1 MVAACAANVTGGR
14 KRVHDRR
21 RSGPRLR
28 RVEGL
33 DTSIVDLP
41 ALRVERLERLQAAM
55 RAEGADVALFFM
67 PGNIRYATGTAIM
80 TVYSMSASVRCAL
93 VPAEGSPVVFEHA
106 ESAHVSARI
115 APDVRPFVPWE
126 YFDDAAAR
134 AGMWA
139 DEIVAALTELGTSGS
154 TLYVDKLATPAFLAL
169 AERGVR
175 FADAGPFTID
185 AREVK
190 TPQELRA
197 FAVNAQLGMRLM
209 RSVEDA
215 VRPGAREI
223 DILASMTDT
232 LLRNGGEYLIT
243 RAVVS
248 GPNTNPWNLEATER
262 EIGPGELVFVDT
274 DAFGWEG
281 YFVDLS
287 RTFLCGDAEPTPTQ
301 RGTYRAAH
309 DWLAAARDALRP
321 GITFRDF
328 AAAVPELPERY
339 RARRYEAL
347 SHAAG
352 LDDEGPSAAF
362 ADDPHPPNPDREIKP
377 GMVLCLEA
385 YFGAEDEPE
394 GVKLEDQV
402 EVTADG
408 CRVQI
413 PYPFSDVL
421 LG

>member
-1 MVAACAANVTGGR
+1 VISPA
-14 KRVHDRR
+14 
-21 RSGPRLR
+21 
-28 RVEGL
+28 L
-33 DTSIVDLP
+33 DTSLVDLP
-41 ALRVERLERLQAAM
+41 TLRAERLARLQASM
-55 RAEGADVALFFM
+55 RAHDADVALFFS

-80 TVYSMSASVRCAL
+80 TVYSLGASVRCAL
-93 VPAEGSPVVFEHA
+93 VPAEGTPVLFEHA

-115 APDVRPFVPWE
+115 APDVRPFPPWE
-126 YFDDAAAR
+126 YFDDAGAK
-134 AGMWA
+134 AGRWA
-139 DEIVAALTELGTSGS
+139 DGIVAATRELGVRDA
-154 TLYVDKLATPAFLAL
+154 TLFVDKLAAPAFLAL
-169 AERGVR
+169 QARGVR
-175 FADAGPFTID
+175 LADAGPLSMD

-190 TPQELRA
+190 TPEELKV
-197 FAVNAQLGMRLM
+197 FAVNAELGMRLM
-209 RSVEDA
+209 GAVEAA
-215 VRPGAREI
+215 VQPGVREV
-223 DILASMTDT
+223 DILATMTDT

-248 GPNTNPWNLEATER
+248 GPNTNPWNLEATDRAVGE
-262 EIGPGELVFVDT
+262 GELVFVDT

-287 RTFLCGDAEPTPTQ
+287 RTFLCGDVEPTPAQ

-309 DWLAAARDALRP
+309 DWLAAARAALRP
-321 GITFRDF
+321 GITFAEYGRL
-328 AAAVPELPERY
+328 APALPERY

-362 ADDPHPPNPDREIKP
+362 ADDPNPPNPDREIRP

-402 EVTADG
+402 EVTSEG
-408 CRVQI
+408 CQVQI
-413 PYPFSDVL
+413 PYPFSQRL

>member
-1 MVAACAANVTGGR
+1 VSAE
-14 KRVHDRR
+14 
-21 RSGPRLR
+21 P
-28 RVEGL
+28 L
-33 DTSIVDLP
+33 DTSAVDLP
-41 ALRVERLERLQAAM
+41 ALRAERLERLQAAM
-55 RAEGADVALFFM
+55 RSAGADVALFFL

-80 TVYSMSASVRCAL
+80 TVYSMGASVRCAL
-93 VPAEGSPVVFEHA
+93 VPADGSPVLFEHA
-106 ESAHVSARI
+106 ESAHVSARV
-115 APDVRPFVPWE
+115 APDVRPFLPWE
-126 YFDDAAAR
+126 YFDDVEIR
-134 AGMWA
+134 AGRWA
-139 DEIVAALTELGTSGS
+139 DEIVEAIGDLGADRSV
-154 TLYVDKLATPAFLAL
+154 LFVDRLATPAILAL
-169 AERGVR
+169 HARGVAL
-175 FADAGPFTID
+175 ADVSAVSMD
-185 AREVK
+185 ARAVK
-190 TPQELRA
+190 TPQELRV
-197 FAVNAQLGMRLM
+197 FAVNAELGMRLM
-209 RSVEDA
+209 GAAETS
-215 VRPGAREI
+215 VRPGIREI
-223 DILASMTDT
+223 DILAEMTDT

-248 GPNTNPWNLEATER
+248 GPNTNPWNLEATDR
-262 EIGPGELVFVDT
+262 AVRAGELVFVDT

-287 RTFLCGDAEPTPTQ
+287 RTFLCGEVEPTPVQ

-321 GITFRDF
+321 GITFREY
-328 AAAVPELPERY
+328 AALVPDLPERY

-362 ADDPHPPNPDREIKP
+362 ADDPHPPNPDREIRP

-413 PYPFSDVL
+413 PYPFSESL

>member
-1 MVAACAANVTGGR
+1 VTR
-14 KRVHDRR
+14 
-21 RSGPRLR
+21 PP
-28 RVEGL
+28 L

-41 ALRVERLERLQAAM
+41 TLRAERLARLQAAM
-55 RAEGADVALFFM
+55 RDRGADAALFFS

-80 TVYSMSASVRCAL
+80 TVYSLGASVRCAL
-93 VPAEGSPVVFEHA
+93 VPAEGAPIVFEHA

-115 APDVRPFVPWE
+115 APDVRPFLPWE
-126 YFDDAAAR
+126 YFDDVEDR
-134 AGMWA
+134 AGAWA
-139 DEIVAALTELGTSGS
+139 DEIVQAMGELG
-154 TLYVDKLATPAFLAL
+154 VDSSVLFVDRLATPAFLAL
-169 AERGVR
+169 HARGISI
-175 FADAGPFTID
+175 ADAGPLSMD

-190 TPQELRA
+190 TPQELKV
-197 FAVNAQLGMRLM
+197 FEVNAELGMRLM
-209 RSVEDA
+209 GAVEAA
-215 VRPGAREI
+215 VRPGVREI
-223 DILASMTDT
+223 DILAEMTDV
-232 LLRNGGEYLIT
+232 LLRDGGEYLIT

-262 EIGPGELVFVDT
+262 AVREGELVFVDT

-281 YFVDLS
+281 YYVDLS
-287 RTFLCGDAEPTPTQ
+287 RTFLCGDVEPTPAQ
-301 RGTYRAAH
+301 LGTYRAAH

-321 GITFRDF
+321 GITFREY
-328 AAAVPELPERY
+328 AERVPDLPERY

-347 SHAAG
+347 SHSAG

-362 ADDPHPPNPDREIKP
+362 ADDPHPPNPDRVIKP

-402 EVTADG
+402 EVTETG

>member
-1 MVAACAANVTGGR
+1 M
-14 KRVHDRR
+14 
-21 RSGPRLR
+21 GPPM
-28 RVEGL
+28 

-41 ALRVERLERLQAAM
+41 TLRAERLDRLQAAM
-55 RAEGADVALFFM
+55 RAHGADVALFFM

-80 TVYSMSASVRCAL
+80 TVYSLGASVRCAL
-93 VPAEGSPVVFEHA
+93 VPAEGTPILFEHA

-115 APDVRPFVPWE
+115 APDVRPFLPWE
-126 YFDDAAAR
+126 YFDDAGTR
-134 AGMWA
+134 AGRWA
-139 DEIVAALTELGTSGS
+139 DAIVSAMAELGAGGS
-154 TLYVDKLATPAFLAL
+154 TLFVDKLAAPAFLAFGG
-169 AERGVR
+169 RGVR
-175 FADAGPFTID
+175 LADAGALSME

-190 TPQELRA
+190 TPQELKV
-197 FAVNAQLGMRLM
+197 FEVNAALG
-209 RSVEDA
+209 VEMMSDLEAA
-215 VRPGAREI
+215 VAPGVREI
-223 DILASMTDT
+223 DLLAVLTDT
-232 LLRNGGEYLIT
+232 LLRNGGEHLIT

-248 GPNTNPWNLEATER
+248 GPNTNPWNVEATDR
-262 EIGPGELVFVDT
+262 ALRSGELVFADT

-287 RTFLCGDAEPTPTQ
+287 RTFLCGDVAPTRAQ
-301 RGTYRAAH
+301 RDTYRAAQE
-309 DWLAAARDALRP
+309 WLAAARDALRP
-321 GITFRDF
+321 GITFREY
-328 AAAVPELPERY
+328 AASVPDLPQRY

-362 ADDPHPPNPDREIKP
+362 ADDPDPPNPDREIKS

-402 EVTADG
+402 EVTAEG

-421 LG
+421 LGSAVRATG

>member
-1 MVAACAANVTGGR
+1 MVAAQ
-14 KRVHDRR
+14 H
-21 RSGPRLR
+21 RSALVFGPM
-28 RVEGL
+28 GPPPL
-33 DTSIVDLP
+33 DTSIVELSS
-41 ALRVERLERLQAAM
+41 LRAERLARLQATM
-55 RAEGADVALFFM
+55 RAHGADVALFFS

-80 TVYSMSASVRCAL
+80 TVYSLGASVRCAL
-93 VPAEGSPVVFEHA
+93 VPAEGTPVLFEHA

-115 APDVRPFVPWE
+115 APDVRPFLPWE
-126 YFDDAAAR
+126 YFDDVVAR
-134 AGMWA
+134 AGRWA
-139 DEIVAALTELGTSGS
+139 DEIVSGMAELGVGGS
-154 TLYVDKLATPAFLAL
+154 TLFIDKLAAPAFLAL
-169 AERGVR
+169 GGRGVR
-175 FADAGPFTID
+175 LADAGAVSME

-190 TPQELRA
+190 TPQELKV
-197 FAVNAQLGMRLM
+197 FEVNAALGMRMMGDL
-209 RSVEDA
+209 EAA
-215 VRPGAREI
+215 VAPGVREV
-223 DILASMTDT
+223 DLLAVMTDT

-262 EIGPGELVFVDT
+262 PVRSGELVFADT

-281 YFVDLS
+281 YFIDLS
-287 RTFLCGDAEPTPTQ
+287 RTFLCGDEGPTAAQ
-301 RGTYRAAH
+301 RDTYRAAH
-309 DWLAAARDALRP
+309 EWLAAARDALRP
-321 GITFRDF
+321 GITFREY
-328 AAAVPELPERY
+328 AGGVPDLPQRY

-362 ADDPHPPNPDREIKP
+362 ADDPNPPNPDREIKP

-413 PYPFSDVL
+413 PYPFSDAL
-421 LG
+421 LGSRVRGSG

>member
-1 MVAACAANVTGGR
+1 
-14 KRVHDRR
+14 
-21 RSGPRLR
+21 
-28 RVEGL
+28 
-33 DTSIVDLP
+33 
-41 ALRVERLERLQAAM
+41 
-55 RAEGADVALFFM
+55 
-67 PGNIRYATGTAIM
+67 
-80 TVYSMSASVRCAL
+80 
-93 VPAEGSPVVFEHA
+93 
-106 ESAHVSARI
+106 VSARI
-115 APDVRPFVPWE
+115 APDVRPFRPWE
-126 YFDDAAAR
+126 YFDDVEIR
-134 AGMWA
+134 AGRWA
-139 DEIVAALTELGTSGS
+139 DEVVAAMGELGADPSV
-154 TLYVDKLATPAFLAL
+154 LFVDRLATPAVLAL
-169 AERGVR
+169 HARGVAL
-175 FADAGPFTID
+175 ADVTSLSMD

-209 RSVEDA
+209 SSVEAA
-215 VRPGAREI
+215 VRPGVREI
-223 DILASMTDT
+223 DILAEMTGT
-232 LLRNGGEYLIT
+232 LLRNGGEHLIT

-248 GPNTNPWNLEATER
+248 GPNTNPWNLEATDR
-262 EIGPGELVFVDT
+262 VVRSGELVFVDT

-287 RTFLCGDAEPTPTQ
+287 RTFLCGDVEPTPVQ

-309 DWLAAARDALRP
+309 DWLAEARDALRP
-321 GITFRDF
+321 GITFGDY
-328 AAAVPELPERY
+328 AALVPDLPERY

-362 ADDPHPPNPDREIKP
+362 SDDPHPPNPDREIRP

-413 PYPFSDVL
+413 PYPFSEVL

>member
-1 MVAACAANVTGGR
+1 MTDA
-14 KRVHDRR
+14 
-21 RSGPRLR
+21 P
-28 RVEGL
+28 L

-41 ALRVERLERLQAAM
+41 TLRAERLASLQAAM
-55 RAEGADVALFFM
+55 RSAGADVALFFM

-93 VPAEGSPVVFEHA
+93 VPAEGTPIVFEHA

-115 APDVRPFVPWE
+115 APDVRPFAPWE
-126 YFDDAAAR
+126 YFDDLEAR
-134 AGMWA
+134 AGRWA
-139 DEIVAALTELGTSGS
+139 DEIVAAIAEVGAAGS
-154 TLYVDKLATPAFLAL
+154 TLFVDKLATPALLAL
-169 AERGVR
+169 IERGVR
-175 FADAGPFTID
+175 FVDVGTVSMD

-190 TPQELRA
+190 TPQELKA
-197 FAVNAQLGMRLM
+197 FQVNAELGMRLM
-209 RSVEDA
+209 GAVEAA
-215 VRPGAREI
+215 VQPGVREI
-223 DILASMTDT
+223 DILAEMTEV

-262 EIGPGELVFVDT
+262 AVREGELVFVDT

-287 RTFLCGDAEPTPTQ
+287 RSFLCGDAEPTSAQ

-321 GITFRDF
+321 GITFHEF
-328 AAAVPELPERY
+328 AERVPDLPERY

-347 SHAAG
+347 SHSAG

-362 ADDPHPPNPDREIKP
+362 ADDPHPPNPDRLIKP
-377 GMVLCLEA
+377 GMVMCLEA

-402 EVTADG
+402 EVTETG

-413 PYPFSDVL
+413 PYPFSHVL

>member
-1 MVAACAANVTGGR
+1 M
-14 KRVHDRR
+14 
-21 RSGPRLR
+21 RS
-28 RVEGL
+28 
-33 DTSIVDLP
+33 
-41 ALRVERLERLQAAM
+41 A
-55 RAEGADVALFFM
+55 GADVALFFL

-93 VPAEGSPVVFEHA
+93 VPAEGTPILFEHA
-106 ESAHVSARI
+106 ESAHVSARV
-115 APDVRPFVPWE
+115 APDVRPFLPWE
-126 YFDDAAAR
+126 YFDDVEIR
-134 AGMWA
+134 AGRWA
-139 DEIVAALTELGTSGS
+139 DEIVEAIGDLGADRSV
-154 TLYVDKLATPAFLAL
+154 LFVDRLATPAILAL
-169 AERGVR
+169 HARGVAL
-175 FADAGPFTID
+175 ADVSAVSMD
-185 AREVK
+185 ARAVK
-190 TPQELRA
+190 TPQELRV
-197 FAVNAQLGMRLM
+197 FAVNAELGMRLM
-209 RSVEDA
+209 GAAETS
-215 VRPGAREI
+215 VRPGIREI
-223 DILASMTDT
+223 DILAEMTDT

-248 GPNTNPWNLEATER
+248 GPNTNPWNLEATDR
-262 EIGPGELVFVDT
+262 AVRAGELVFVDT

-287 RTFLCGDAEPTPTQ
+287 RTFLCGEVEPTPVQ

-321 GITFRDF
+321 VITFREY
-328 AAAVPELPERY
+328 AALVPDLPERY

-362 ADDPHPPNPDREIKP
+362 ADDPHPPNPDREIKA

-385 YFGAEDEPE
+385 YFGAPDEPE

-402 EVTADG
+402 EVTGDG

-413 PYPFSDVL
+413 PYPFSHVL

>member
-1 MVAACAANVTGGR
+1 M
-14 KRVHDRR
+14 
-21 RSGPRLR
+21 
-28 RVEGL
+28 
-33 DTSIVDLP
+33 DLP
-41 ALRVERLERLQAAM
+41 TLRGERLARMQAAM
-55 RAEGADVALFFM
+55 RDHGADAALFFA

-80 TVYSMSASVRCAL
+80 TVYSMGASVRCAL
-93 VPAEGSPVVFEHA
+93 VPAEGTPIVFEHA
-106 ESAHVSARI
+106 ESAHVSSRI

-126 YFDDAAAR
+126 YFDDAGTH
-134 AGMWA
+134 AGRWA
-139 DEIVAALTELGTSGS
+139 DGIVEAMRESGVDSNVLFADRLS
-154 TLYVDKLATPAFLAL
+154 TTAFLAL
-169 AERGVR
+169 HDRGVAI
-175 FADAGPFTID
+175 ADANPLSMD

-190 TPQELRA
+190 TPQELKV
-197 FAVNAQLGMRLM
+197 FAVNAELGMRLM
-209 RSVEDA
+209 RAVESA
-215 VRPGAREI
+215 VTPGVREI
-223 DILASMTDT
+223 DILAEMTHT

-248 GPNTNPWNLEATER
+248 GPNTNPWNLEATDR
-262 EIGPGELVFVDT
+262 AVRPGELVFVDT

-287 RTFLCGDAEPTPTQ
+287 RTFLCGDVPPTPAQ

-309 DWLAAARDALRP
+309 DWLAAAREALRP
-321 GITFRDF
+321 GITFREY
-328 AAAVPELPERY
+328 AERVPDLPERY

-362 ADDPHPPNPDREIKP
+362 ADDPHPPNPDREILP

-413 PYPFSDVL
+413 PYPFSPVL

>member
-1 MVAACAANVTGGR
+1 MTDA
-14 KRVHDRR
+14 
-21 RSGPRLR
+21 P
-28 RVEGL
+28 L

-41 ALRVERLERLQAAM
+41 TLRAERLARLQAAM
-55 RAEGADVALFFM
+55 RAHGADVALFFS

-80 TVYSMSASVRCAL
+80 TVYSLGASVRCAL
-93 VPAEGSPVVFEHA
+93 VPAEGTPILFEHA

-115 APDVRPFVPWE
+115 APDVRPFLPWE
-126 YFDDAAAR
+126 YFDDAGTR
-134 AGMWA
+134 AGRWA
-139 DEIVAALTELGTSGS
+139 DEIVSTMGERGVGGS
-154 TLYVDKLATPAFLAL
+154 TLFVDKLAAPAFLAL
-169 AERGVR
+169 GERGVR
-175 FADAGPFTID
+175 LADAGALSMD

-190 TPQELRA
+190 TPQELKV
-197 FAVNAQLGMRLM
+197 FQVNAVLGMRLM
-209 RSVEDA
+209 GALEAA
-215 VRPGAREI
+215 VAPGIREI
-223 DILASMTDT
+223 DLLAIMTDT

-248 GPNTNPWNLEATER
+248 GPNTNPWNLEATDR
-262 EIGPGELVFVDT
+262 TVGSGELVFADT

-287 RTFLCGDAEPTPTQ
+287 RTFLCGDVAPTPAQ
-301 RGTYRAAH
+301 RDTYRAAH
-309 DWLAAARDALRP
+309 EWLAAARDTLRP
-321 GITFRDF
+321 GISFREY
-328 AAAVPELPERY
+328 AAAVPDLPLRY

-362 ADDPHPPNPDREIKP
+362 ADDPDPPNPDREIKP
-377 GMVLCLEA
+377 GMVLCLET
-385 YFGAEDEPE
+385 YFGAEDEPD

-402 EVTADG
+402 EVTAEG

-421 LG
+421 LGSRVRGRG

>member
-1 MVAACAANVTGGR
+1 MERHSLPPVT
-14 KRVHDRR
+14 
-21 RSGPRLR
+21 PPI
-28 RVEGL
+28 

-41 ALRVERLERLQAAM
+41 TLRAERLARLQAAM
-55 RAEGADVALFFM
+55 RAAGADVALYFS

-80 TVYSMSASVRCAL
+80 TVYSLGASVRCAL
-93 VPAEGSPVVFEHA
+93 VPAEGAPILFEHA

-115 APDVRPFVPWE
+115 APDVRPFQPWE
-126 YFDDAAAR
+126 YFDEVEAR
-134 AGMWA
+134 AGRWA
-139 DEIVAALTELGTSGS
+139 DELVSAMGEIGVGGS
-154 TLYVDKLATPAFLAL
+154 TLFVDKLAAPAFLAL
-169 AERGVR
+169 GDRGVG
-175 FADAGPFTID
+175 FADVGPLSMD

-190 TPQELRA
+190 TPEELKA
-197 FAVNAQLGMRLM
+197 FQVNAELGMRLM
-209 RSVEDA
+209 GAVEAA
-215 VRPGAREI
+215 VRPGVREV
-223 DILASMTDT
+223 DVLAEMTDV

-248 GPNTNPWNLEATER
+248 GPNTNPWNLEATDRTVR
-262 EIGPGELVFVDT
+262 EGELVFVDT

-287 RTFLCGDAEPTPTQ
+287 RTFLCGDVAPTRAQ
-301 RGTYRAAH
+301 RDTYRAAH
-309 DWLAAARDALRP
+309 EWLAAARDALRP
-321 GITFRDF
+321 GITFHEY
-328 AAAVPELPERY
+328 AAGVPDLPRRY

-352 LDDEGPSAAF
+352 LDDEGPSTAF
-362 ADDPHPPNPDREIKP
+362 ADDPHPPNPEREIKP

-413 PYPFSDVL
+413 PYPFSDAL
-421 LG
+421 LGSRVRGSG

>member
-1 MVAACAANVTGGR
+1 MTQ
-14 KRVHDRR
+14 
-21 RSGPRLR
+21 PP
-28 RVEGL
+28 L
-33 DTSIVDLP
+33 DTSIVDL
-41 ALRVERLERLQAAM
+41 AILRTERLERLQAAM
-55 RAEGADVALFFM
+55 RDGGADVALFFS

-80 TVYSMSASVRCAL
+80 TVYSMGASVRCAV
-93 VPAEGSPVVFEHA
+93 VPVEGIPVLFEHA
-106 ESAHVSARI
+106 ESAHVSGRI
-115 APDVRPFVPWE
+115 APDVRPFLPWE
-126 YFDDAAAR
+126 YFDDADVR
-134 AGMWA
+134 AGRWA
-139 DEIVAALTELGTSGS
+139 DEIVEAMREFGVQGS
-154 TLYVDKLATPAFLAL
+154 VLFADRLATTAFLAL
-169 AERGVR
+169 HDRGV
-175 FADAGPFTID
+175 AIGDAAPITME

-190 TPQELRA
+190 TAQELRV
-197 FAVNAQLGMRLM
+197 FEVNAELGMRLM
-209 RSVEDA
+209 GAVDA
-215 VRPGAREI
+215 GVRPGVREI
-223 DILASMTDT
+223 DVLAEMTDT

-248 GPNTNPWNLEATER
+248 GPNTNPWNLEATDR
-262 EIGPGELVFVDT
+262 EIRSGELVFVDT

-287 RTFLCGDAEPTPTQ
+287 RTFLCGDEEPTPAQ

-309 DWLAAARDALRP
+309 DWLAAAREALRP
-321 GITFRDF
+321 GITFREF
-328 AAAVPELPERY
+328 AARVPDLPERY

-362 ADDPHPPNPDREIKP
+362 ADDPHPPNPDRVIEQ

-413 PYPFSDVL
+413 PYPFSEVL

>member
-1 MVAACAANVTGGR
+1 MTDA
-14 KRVHDRR
+14 
-21 RSGPRLR
+21 P
-28 RVEGL
+28 L

-41 ALRVERLERLQAAM
+41 TLRAERLARLQTAM
-55 RAEGADVALFFM
+55 RAHGADVALFFM

-80 TVYSMSASVRCAL
+80 TVYGLGASVRCAL
-93 VPAEGSPVVFEHA
+93 VPAEGTPIVFEHA

-115 APDVRPFVPWE
+115 APDVRPFLPWE
-126 YFDDAAAR
+126 YFDDAGTR
-134 AGMWA
+134 AGRWA
-139 DEIVAALTELGTSGS
+139 DEIVSTMGERSVGGS
-154 TLYVDKLATPAFLAL
+154 TLFVDKLAAPAFLAL
-169 AERGVR
+169 GERGVR
-175 FADAGPFTID
+175 LADAGALSMD

-190 TPQELRA
+190 TPQELKV
-197 FAVNAQLGMRLM
+197 FQVNAVLGMRLM
-209 RSVEDA
+209 GAVEDA
-215 VRPGAREI
+215 TRPGVREI
-223 DILASMTDT
+223 DILAEMTDV

-248 GPNTNPWNLEATER
+248 GPNTNPWNLEATDR
-262 EIGPGELVFVDT
+262 TVRSGELVFADT

-287 RTFLCGDAEPTPTQ
+287 RTFLCGDVAPTPAQ
-301 RGTYRAAH
+301 RDTYRAAH
-309 DWLAAARDALRP
+309 EWLAAARDTLRP
-321 GITFRDF
+321 GISFREY
-328 AAAVPELPERY
+328 AAAVPDLPLRY

-385 YFGAEDEPE
+385 YFGAEDEPD

-402 EVTADG
+402 EVTAEG

-421 LG
+421 LGSRVRGRG

>member
-1 MVAACAANVTGGR
+1 MA
-14 KRVHDRR
+14 
-21 RSGPRLR
+21 P
-28 RVEGL
+28 L

-41 ALRVERLERLQAAM
+41 TLRAERLERLQAAM
-55 RAEGADVALFFM
+55 RAHGADVALFFA

-80 TVYSMSASVRCAL
+80 TVYSLGASVRCAL
-93 VPAEGSPVVFEHA
+93 VPAEGLPIVFEHA

-115 APDVRPFVPWE
+115 APDVRPFLPWE
-126 YFDDAAAR
+126 YFDDAGTR
-134 AGMWA
+134 AGRWA
-139 DEIVAALTELGTSGS
+139 DEIVSAMVELGAGGS
-154 TLYVDKLATPAFLAL
+154 TLFVDKLAAPAFLAL
-169 AERGVR
+169 GGRDVR
-175 FADAGPFTID
+175 LADAGALSME

-190 TPQELRA
+190 TPQELKV
-197 FAVNAQLGMRLM
+197 FEVNAALGMRMMGDL
-209 RSVEDA
+209 EAA
-215 VRPGAREI
+215 VAPGVREI
-223 DILASMTDT
+223 DLLAVLTDT

-248 GPNTNPWNLEATER
+248 GPNTNPWNLEATHR
-262 EIGPGELVFVDT
+262 SLRSGELVFADT

-287 RTFLCGDAEPTPTQ
+287 RTFLCGDVAPTRAQ
-301 RGTYRAAH
+301 RDTYRAAH
-309 DWLAAARDALRP
+309 EWLAEARDALRP
-321 GITFRDF
+321 GITFREY
-328 AAAVPELPERY
+328 AASVPELPERY

-362 ADDPHPPNPDREIKP
+362 ADDPGPPNPDREIKP

-385 YFGAEDEPE
+385 YFGAGDEPE

-402 EVTADG
+402 EVTAEG
-408 CRVQI
+408 SRVQI

-421 LG
+421 LGSAVRATG

>member
-1 MVAACAANVTGGR
+1 VT
-14 KRVHDRR
+14 D
-21 RSGPRLR
+21 
-28 RVEGL
+28 L
-33 DTSIVDLP
+33 DTSGVDLP
-41 ALRVERLERLQAAM
+41 TLRAERLARLQAAM
-55 RAEGADVALFFM
+55 RDRGADAALFFA

-80 TVYSMSASVRCAL
+80 TVYSLGASVRCAL
-93 VPAEGSPVVFEHA
+93 VPAEGTPVLFEHA

-115 APDVRPFVPWE
+115 APDVRPFLPWE
-126 YFDDAAAR
+126 YFDDVEAR
-134 AGMWA
+134 AGAWA
-139 DEIVAALTELGTSGS
+139 DEIVHAIGDIGVDSSVLF
-154 TLYVDKLATPAFLAL
+154 VDKLATPAYLAL
-169 AERGVR
+169 HARGISI
-175 FADAGPFTID
+175 ADAGTFTMD

-190 TPQELRA
+190 TPQELKV
-197 FAVNAQLGMRLM
+197 FEVNAELGMRLM
-209 RSVEDA
+209 GAVEAA
-215 VRPGAREI
+215 VTPGVREI
-223 DILASMTDT
+223 DILAEMTDT

-248 GPNTNPWNLEATER
+248 GPNTNPWNLEATDR
-262 EIGPGELVFVDT
+262 AIQAGELVFVDT

-287 RTFLCGDAEPTPTQ
+287 RTFLCGDVQPTPAQ

-309 DWLAAARDALRP
+309 DWLAAARDALEP
-321 GITFRDF
+321 GITFREY
-328 AAAVPELPERY
+328 AERVPDLPERY

-352 LDDEGPSAAF
+352 LEVEGPSAAF
-362 ADDPHPPNPDREIKP
+362 AYDPLPDPPDRLIRP

-402 EVTADG
+402 EVTGTG

>member
-1 MVAACAANVTGGR
+1 VSSPA
-14 KRVHDRR
+14 
-21 RSGPRLR
+21 
-28 RVEGL
+28 L
-33 DTSIVDLP
+33 DTSLVDLP
-41 ALRVERLERLQAAM
+41 TLRAERLARLQASM
-55 RAEGADVALFFM
+55 RARGADVALFFS

-80 TVYSMSASVRCAL
+80 TVYSLGASVRCAL
-93 VPAEGSPVVFEHA
+93 VPAEGTPIVFEHA

-115 APDVRPFVPWE
+115 APDVRPFLPWE
-126 YFDDAAAR
+126 YFDDANAR
-134 AGMWA
+134 AGRWA
-139 DEIVAALTELGTSGS
+139 DEIVAAASELGVGDATMF
-154 TLYVDKLATPAFLAL
+154 VDKLATPALLAL
-169 AERGVR
+169 QERGVGLS
-175 FADAGPFTID
+175 DAGPLSMD

-190 TPQELRA
+190 TPEELKV
-197 FAVNAQLGMRLM
+197 FEVNAELGMRLM
-209 RSVEDA
+209 GAVEAA
-215 VRPGAREI
+215 VEPGVREV
-223 DILASMTDT
+223 DILATMTDT
-232 LLRNGGEYLIT
+232 LLRSGGEYLIT

-248 GPNTNPWNLEATER
+248 GPNTNPWNLEATDR
-262 EIGPGELVFVDT
+262 AVRDGELVFVDT

-287 RTFLCGDAEPTPTQ
+287 RTFLCGDAEPTPAQ
-301 RGTYRAAH
+301 RDTYRAAH

-321 GITFRDF
+321 GITFAEYGRL
-328 AAAVPELPERY
+328 APALPRRY
-339 RARRYEAL
+339 RAHRYEAL

-362 ADDPHPPNPDREIKP
+362 PDDPNPPNPQREIRP

-402 EVTADG
+402 EVTAEG

-413 PYPFSDVL
+413 PYPFSDRL

>member
-1 MVAACAANVTGGR
+1 MTDA
-14 KRVHDRR
+14 
-21 RSGPRLR
+21 P
-28 RVEGL
+28 L

-41 ALRVERLERLQAAM
+41 ALRAERLARLQTAM
-55 RAEGADVALFFM
+55 RAHGADVALFFM

-80 TVYSMSASVRCAL
+80 TVYGLGASVRCAL
-93 VPAEGSPVVFEHA
+93 VPAEGTPIVFEHA

-115 APDVRPFVPWE
+115 APDVRPFLPWE
-126 YFDDAAAR
+126 YFDDAGTR
-134 AGMWA
+134 AGRWA
-139 DEIVAALTELGTSGS
+139 DEIVSTMGERSVGGS
-154 TLYVDKLATPAFLAL
+154 TLFVDKLAAPAFLAL
-169 AERGVR
+169 GERGVR
-175 FADAGPFTID
+175 LADAGALSMD

-190 TPQELRA
+190 TPQELKV
-197 FAVNAQLGMRLM
+197 FQVNAVLGMRLM
-209 RSVEDA
+209 GAVEDA
-215 VRPGAREI
+215 TRPGVREI
-223 DILASMTDT
+223 DILAEMTDV

-248 GPNTNPWNLEATER
+248 GPNTNPWNLEATDR
-262 EIGPGELVFVDT
+262 TVRSGELVFADT

-287 RTFLCGDAEPTPTQ
+287 RTFLCGDVAPTPAQ
-301 RGTYRAAH
+301 RDTYRAAH
-309 DWLAAARDALRP
+309 EWLAAARDTLRP
-321 GITFRDF
+321 GISFREY
-328 AAAVPELPERY
+328 AAAVPDLPLRY

-402 EVTADG
+402 EVTAEG

-413 PYPFSDVL
+413 PYPFSDAL
-421 LG
+421 LGSRVRGRG

>member
-1 MVAACAANVTGGR
+1 M
-14 KRVHDRR
+14 
-21 RSGPRLR
+21 
-28 RVEGL
+28 
-33 DTSIVDLP
+33 DLP
-41 ALRVERLERLQAAM
+41 TLRGERLARMQAAM
-55 RAEGADVALFFM
+55 RDHGADAALFFA

-80 TVYSMSASVRCAL
+80 TVYSMGASVRCAL
-93 VPAEGSPVVFEHA
+93 VPAEGTPIVFEHA
-106 ESAHVSARI
+106 ESAHVSSRI

-126 YFDDAAAR
+126 YFDDAGTR
-134 AGMWA
+134 AGRWA
-139 DEIVAALTELGTSGS
+139 DGIVEAMRESGVDSNVLFADRLS
-154 TLYVDKLATPAFLAL
+154 TTAFLAL
-169 AERGVR
+169 HDRGVAI
-175 FADAGPFTID
+175 ADANPLSMD

-190 TPQELRA
+190 TPQELKV
-197 FAVNAQLGMRLM
+197 FAVNAELGMRLM
-209 RSVEDA
+209 RAVESA
-215 VRPGAREI
+215 VTPGVREI
-223 DILASMTDT
+223 DILAEMTHT

-248 GPNTNPWNLEATER
+248 GPNTNPWNLEATDR
-262 EIGPGELVFVDT
+262 AVRPGELVFVDT

-287 RTFLCGDAEPTPTQ
+287 RTFLCGDVPPTPAQ

-309 DWLAAARDALRP
+309 DWLAAAREALRP
-321 GITFRDF
+321 GITFREY
-328 AAAVPELPERY
+328 AERVPDLPERY

-362 ADDPHPPNPDREIKP
+362 ADDPSPPNPDREILP

-413 PYPFSDVL
+413 PYPFSPVL

>member
-1 MVAACAANVTGGR
+1 MDA
-14 KRVHDRR
+14 H
-21 RSGPRLR
+21 P
-28 RVEGL
+28 L

-41 ALRVERLERLQAAM
+41 TLRAERLARLQASM
-55 RAEGADVALFFM
+55 RDAHADAALLFM

-80 TVYSMSASVRCAL
+80 TVYSMTASVRCAL
-93 VPAEGSPVVFEHA
+93 VPAEGTPVVFEHA

-115 APDVRPFVPWE
+115 APDVRPFLPWE
-126 YFDDAAAR
+126 YFDDVAAH
-134 AGMWA
+134 AGLWA
-139 DEIVAALTELGTSGS
+139 DEVVSAMGELGVDASV
-154 TLYVDKLATPAFLAL
+154 LFVDKLATPALLAL
-169 AERGVR
+169 HDRGIAI
-175 FADAGPFTID
+175 ADAGPLSMD

-190 TPQELRA
+190 TPQELKV
-197 FAVNAQLGMRLM
+197 FEVNSELGMRLM
-209 RSVEDA
+209 GAVEAA
-215 VRPGAREI
+215 VQPGVREI
-223 DILASMTDT
+223 DVLAAMTDT

-248 GPNTNPWNLEATER
+248 GPNTNPWNLEATDR
-262 EIGPGELVFVDT
+262 AVQPGELVFVDT

-287 RTFLCGDAEPTPTQ
+287 RTFLCGDVEPTPAQ
-301 RGTYRAAH
+301 RGTYRAAY

-321 GITFRDF
+321 GITFREY
-328 AAAVPELPERY
+328 AERVPDLPERY
-339 RARRYEAL
+339 RARRYETL

-362 ADDPHPPNPDREIKP
+362 ADDPHPPNPDREIRP

-402 EVTADG
+402 EVTETG

-413 PYPFSDVL
+413 PYPFSPVL
-421 LG
+421 LD

>member
-1 MVAACAANVTGGR
+1 M
-14 KRVHDRR
+14 
-21 RSGPRLR
+21 
-28 RVEGL
+28 
-33 DTSIVDLP
+33 
-41 ALRVERLERLQAAM
+41 
-55 RAEGADVALFFM
+55 
-67 PGNIRYATGTAIM
+67 
-80 TVYSMSASVRCAL
+80 
-93 VPAEGSPVVFEHA
+93 
-106 ESAHVSARI
+106 
-115 APDVRPFVPWE
+115 
-126 YFDDAAAR
+126 
-134 AGMWA
+134 
-139 DEIVAALTELGTSGS
+139 
-154 TLYVDKLATPAFLAL
+154 
-169 AERGVR
+169 
-175 FADAGPFTID
+175 D

-190 TPQELRA
+190 TPQELKA
-197 FAVNAQLGMRLM
+197 FQVNAELGMRLM
-209 RSVEDA
+209 GAVEAA
-215 VRPGAREI
+215 VQPGVREI
-223 DILASMTDT
+223 DILAEMTDV

-262 EIGPGELVFVDT
+262 AVLEGELVFVDT

-287 RTFLCGDAEPTPTQ
+287 RTFLCGDSEPTPAQ

-309 DWLAAARDALRP
+309 DWLAAARDAVRP
-321 GITFRDF
+321 GITFREF
-328 AAAVPELPERY
+328 AERVPDLPERY

-347 SHAAG
+347 SHSAG

-377 GMVLCLEA
+377 GMVMCLEA

-402 EVTADG
+402 EVTETG

-413 PYPFSDVL
+413 PYRFSDVL

>member
-1 MVAACAANVTGGR
+1 MTDA
-14 KRVHDRR
+14 
-21 RSGPRLR
+21 P
-28 RVEGL
+28 L

-41 ALRVERLERLQAAM
+41 TLRAERLARLQTAM
-55 RAEGADVALFFM
+55 RAHDADVALFFM

-80 TVYSMSASVRCAL
+80 TVYSLGASVRCAL
-93 VPAEGSPVVFEHA
+93 VPAEGTPIVFEHA

-115 APDVRPFVPWE
+115 APDVRPFLPWE
-126 YFDDAAAR
+126 YFDDAGTR
-134 AGMWA
+134 AGRWA
-139 DEIVAALTELGTSGS
+139 DEIVSTMGERSVGGS
-154 TLYVDKLATPAFLAL
+154 TLFVDKLAAPAFLAL
-169 AERGVR
+169 GERGVR
-175 FADAGPFTID
+175 LADAGALSMD

-190 TPQELRA
+190 TPQELKV
-197 FAVNAQLGMRLM
+197 FQVNAVLGMRLM
-209 RSVEDA
+209 GAVEDA
-215 VRPGAREI
+215 TRPGVREI
-223 DILASMTDT
+223 DILAEMTDV

-248 GPNTNPWNLEATER
+248 GPNTNPWNLEATDR
-262 EIGPGELVFVDT
+262 TVRSGELVFADT

-287 RTFLCGDAEPTPTQ
+287 RTFLCGDVAPTPAQ
-301 RGTYRAAH
+301 RDTYRAAH
-309 DWLAAARDALRP
+309 EWLAAARDTLRP
-321 GITFRDF
+321 GISFREY
-328 AAAVPELPERY
+328 AAAVPDLPLRY

-385 YFGAEDEPE
+385 YFGAEDEPD

-402 EVTADG
+402 EVTAEG

-421 LG
+421 LGSRVRGRG

>member
-1 MVAACAANVTGGR
+1 MTDA
-14 KRVHDRR
+14 
-21 RSGPRLR
+21 P
-28 RVEGL
+28 L

-41 ALRVERLERLQAAM
+41 ALRAERLARLQTAM
-55 RAEGADVALFFM
+55 RAHGADVALFFM

-80 TVYSMSASVRCAL
+80 TVYGLGASVRCAL
-93 VPAEGSPVVFEHA
+93 VPAEGTPIVFEHA

-115 APDVRPFVPWE
+115 APDVRPFLPWE
-126 YFDDAAAR
+126 YFDDAGTR
-134 AGMWA
+134 AGRWA
-139 DEIVAALTELGTSGS
+139 DEIVSTMGERSVGGS
-154 TLYVDKLATPAFLAL
+154 TLFVDKLAAPAFLAL
-169 AERGVR
+169 GERGVR
-175 FADAGPFTID
+175 LADAGALSMD

-190 TPQELRA
+190 TPQELKV
-197 FAVNAQLGMRLM
+197 FQVNAVLGMRLM
-209 RSVEDA
+209 GAVEDA
-215 VRPGAREI
+215 TRPGVREI
-223 DILASMTDT
+223 DILAEMTDV

-248 GPNTNPWNLEATER
+248 GPNTNPWNLEATDR
-262 EIGPGELVFVDT
+262 TVRSGELVFADT

-287 RTFLCGDAEPTPTQ
+287 RTFLCGDVAPTPAQ
-301 RGTYRAAH
+301 RDTYRAAH
-309 DWLAAARDALRP
+309 EWLAAARDTLRP
-321 GITFRDF
+321 GISFREY
-328 AAAVPELPERY
+328 AAAVPDLPLRY

-385 YFGAEDEPE
+385 YFGAEDEPD

-402 EVTADG
+402 EVTAEG

-421 LG
+421 LGSRVRGRG

>member
-1 MVAACAANVTGGR
+1 VTT
-14 KRVHDRR
+14 H
-21 RSGPRLR
+21 P
-28 RVEGL
+28 L

-41 ALRVERLERLQAAM
+41 ALRAERLARLQAAM
-55 RAEGADVALFFM
+55 RAAGADVALFFS

-80 TVYSMSASVRCAL
+80 TVYSLGASVRCAM
-93 VPAEGSPVVFEHA
+93 VPAEGTPVLFEHA

-115 APDVRPFVPWE
+115 APDVRPFLPWE
-126 YFDDAAAR
+126 YFDDAGTR
-134 AGMWA
+134 AGRWA
-139 DEIVAALTELGTSGS
+139 EEIVSAMAELGVGGS
-154 TLYVDKLATPAFLAL
+154 TLFVDKLAAPALLAL
-169 AERGVR
+169 GGLGVR
-175 FADAGPFTID
+175 LADAGALSME

-190 TPQELRA
+190 TPQELKV
-197 FAVNAQLGMRLM
+197 FHVNAELGMRLM
-209 RSVEDA
+209 GAVEAA
-215 VRPGAREI
+215 VRPGVREI
-223 DILASMTDT
+223 NILAEMTDV

-248 GPNTNPWNLEATER
+248 GPNTNPWNLEATDR
-262 EIGPGELVFVDT
+262 AVRSGELLFADT

-287 RTFLCGDAEPTPTQ
+287 RTFLCGDEAPTPAQ
-301 RGTYRAAH
+301 RDTYRAAH
-309 DWLAAARDALRP
+309 QWLAAARDALRP
-321 GITFRDF
+321 GITFREY
-328 AAAVPELPERY
+328 AAAVPDLPERY

-394 GVKLEDQV
+394 GVKLEDLV
-402 EVTADG
+402 EVTAEG

-413 PYPFSDVL
+413 PYPFSDAL
-421 LG
+421 LGSRVRGRG

>member
-1 MVAACAANVTGGR
+1 MVVP
-14 KRVHDRR
+14 
-21 RSGPRLR
+21 PRAR
-28 RVEGL
+28 PAYAPAMATPL
-33 DTSIVDLP
+33 DTSSVDLA
-41 ALRVERLERLQAAM
+41 ALRAERLARLQASM
-55 RAEGADVALFFM
+55 RSAGADVALLFQ

-80 TVYSMSASVRCAL
+80 TVYSMGASVRCAL
-93 VPAEGSPVVFEHA
+93 VPVEGTPIVFEHA

-115 APDVRPFVPWE
+115 APDVRPFLPWE
-126 YFDDAAAR
+126 FFDDANVR
-134 AGMWA
+134 AERWA
-139 DEIVAALTELGTSGS
+139 DEIVAAMGEMGVDTS
-154 TLYVDKLATPAFLAL
+154 VVFADRLAAPAFLAL
-169 AERGVR
+169 HARGIAI
-175 FADAGPFTID
+175 ADAGPLSMD
-185 AREVK
+185 ARAVK
-190 TPQELRA
+190 TPQELLA
-197 FAVNAQLGMRLM
+197 FGVNAELGMRLM

-215 VRPGAREI
+215 VRPGAREV
-223 DILASMTDT
+223 DVLASMTDT

-262 EIGPGELVFVDT
+262 EIRQGELVFADT

-287 RTFLCGDAEPTPTQ
+287 RTFLCGDAEPTPAQ

-309 DWLAAARDALRP
+309 DWLAAARDALLP
-321 GITFRDF
+321 GSTVREY
-328 AAAVPELPERY
+328 AERVPDLPERY

-347 SHAAG
+347 SHSAG

-362 ADDPHPPNPDREIKP
+362 ADDPHPPNPDRVIEP

-413 PYPFSDVL
+413 PYPFSTAL
-421 LG
+421 LA

>member
-1 MVAACAANVTGGR
+1 MTE
-14 KRVHDRR
+14 D
-21 RSGPRLR
+21 P
-28 RVEGL
+28 L
-33 DTSIVDLP
+33 DTSAVDLP
-41 ALRVERLERLQAAM
+41 TLRAERLERLQAAM
-55 RAEGADVALFFM
+55 RAARADVALFFL

-80 TVYSMSASVRCAL
+80 TVYSMGASVRCAL
-93 VPAEGSPVVFEHA
+93 VPAEGTPVLFEHA

-115 APDVRPFVPWE
+115 APDVRPFLPWE
-126 YFDDAAAR
+126 YFDDVEVR
-134 AGMWA
+134 AGRWA
-139 DEIVAALTELGTSGS
+139 DEIVAAMGELGADPSV
-154 TLYVDKLATPAFLAL
+154 LFVDRLATPAVLAL
-169 AERGVR
+169 HARGVAL
-175 FADAGPFTID
+175 ADVSSLSMD

-197 FAVNAQLGMRLM
+197 FAVNAELGMRLM
-209 RSVEDA
+209 GSVEA
-215 VRPGAREI
+215 SVRPGVREI
-223 DILASMTDT
+223 DILAEMTDT
-232 LLRNGGEYLIT
+232 LLRNGGEHLIT

-248 GPNTNPWNLEATER
+248 GPNTNPWNLEATDR
-262 EIGPGELVFVDT
+262 VVRSGELVFVDT

-287 RTFLCGDAEPTPTQ
+287 RTFLCGDVEPTRVQ

-309 DWLAAARDALRP
+309 DWLAQARDALRP
-321 GITFRDF
+321 GITFGDYG
-328 AAAVPELPERY
+328 ALVPDLPERY

-362 ADDPHPPNPDREIKP
+362 SDDPHPPNPDREIRP

-413 PYPFSDVL
+413 PYPFSESL

>member
-1 MVAACAANVTGGR
+1 VSAE
-14 KRVHDRR
+14 
-21 RSGPRLR
+21 P
-28 RVEGL
+28 L
-33 DTSIVDLP
+33 DTSAVDLP
-41 ALRVERLERLQAAM
+41 ALRAERLERLQAAM
-55 RAEGADVALFFM
+55 RSAGADVALFFL

-80 TVYSMSASVRCAL
+80 TVYSMGASVRCAL
-93 VPAEGSPVVFEHA
+93 VPAEGSPVLFEHA
-106 ESAHVSARI
+106 ESAHVSARV
-115 APDVRPFVPWE
+115 APDVRPFLPWE
-126 YFDDAAAR
+126 YFDDVEIR
-134 AGMWA
+134 AGRWA
-139 DEIVAALTELGTSGS
+139 DEIVEAIGDLGADRSV
-154 TLYVDKLATPAFLAL
+154 LFVDRLATPAILAL
-169 AERGVR
+169 HARGVAL
-175 FADAGPFTID
+175 ADVSAVSMD
-185 AREVK
+185 ARAVK
-190 TPQELRA
+190 TPQELRV
-197 FAVNAQLGMRLM
+197 FAVNAELGMRLM
-209 RSVEDA
+209 GAAETS
-215 VRPGAREI
+215 VRPGIREI
-223 DILASMTDT
+223 DILAEMTDT

-248 GPNTNPWNLEATER
+248 GPNTNPWNLEATDR
-262 EIGPGELVFVDT
+262 AVRAGELVFVDT

-287 RTFLCGDAEPTPTQ
+287 RTFLCGEVEPTPVQ

-321 GITFRDF
+321 GITFREY
-328 AAAVPELPERY
+328 AALVPDLPERY

-347 SHAAG
+347 THAAG

-362 ADDPHPPNPDREIKP
+362 ADDPHPPNPDREIRP

-413 PYPFSDVL
+413 PYPFSESL

>member
-1 MVAACAANVTGGR
+1 MTDA
-14 KRVHDRR
+14 
-21 RSGPRLR
+21 P
-28 RVEGL
+28 L

-41 ALRVERLERLQAAM
+41 ALRAERLARLQTAM
-55 RAEGADVALFFM
+55 RAHGADVALFFM

-80 TVYSMSASVRCAL
+80 TVYGLGASVRCAL
-93 VPAEGSPVVFEHA
+93 VPAEGTPIVFEHA

-115 APDVRPFVPWE
+115 APDVRPFLPWE
-126 YFDDAAAR
+126 YFDDAGTR
-134 AGMWA
+134 AGRWA
-139 DEIVAALTELGTSGS
+139 DEIVSTMGERSVGGS
-154 TLYVDKLATPAFLAL
+154 TLFVDKLAAPAFLAL
-169 AERGVR
+169 GERGVR
-175 FADAGPFTID
+175 LADAGALSMD

-190 TPQELRA
+190 TPQELKV
-197 FAVNAQLGMRLM
+197 FQVNAVLGMRLM
-209 RSVEDA
+209 GAVEDA
-215 VRPGAREI
+215 TRPGVREI
-223 DILASMTDT
+223 DILAEMTDV

-248 GPNTNPWNLEATER
+248 GPNTNPWNLEATDR
-262 EIGPGELVFVDT
+262 TVRSGELVFADT

-287 RTFLCGDAEPTPTQ
+287 RTFLCGDVAPTPAQ
-301 RGTYRAAH
+301 RDTYRAAH
-309 DWLAAARDALRP
+309 EWLAAARDTLRP
-321 GITFRDF
+321 GISFREY
-328 AAAVPELPERY
+328 AAAVPDLPLRY

-385 YFGAEDEPE
+385 YFGAEDEPD

-402 EVTADG
+402 EVTAEG

-413 PYPFSDVL
+413 PYPFSDAL
-421 LG
+421 LGSRVRGRG

>member
-1 MVAACAANVTGGR
+1 MTDA
-14 KRVHDRR
+14 
-21 RSGPRLR
+21 P
-28 RVEGL
+28 L

-41 ALRVERLERLQAAM
+41 ALRAERLARLQTAM
-55 RAEGADVALFFM
+55 RAHGADVALFFM

-80 TVYSMSASVRCAL
+80 TVYGLGASVRCAL
-93 VPAEGSPVVFEHA
+93 VPAEGTPIVFEHA

-115 APDVRPFVPWE
+115 APDVRPFLPGE
-126 YFDDAAAR
+126 YFDDAGTR
-134 AGMWA
+134 AGRWA
-139 DEIVAALTELGTSGS
+139 EEIVSAMAELGVGGS
-154 TLYVDKLATPAFLAL
+154 TLFVDKLAAPALLAL
-169 AERGVR
+169 GGLGVR
-175 FADAGPFTID
+175 LADAGALSME

-190 TPQELRA
+190 TPQELKV
-197 FAVNAQLGMRLM
+197 FHVNAELGMRLM
-209 RSVEDA
+209 GAVEDA
-215 VRPGAREI
+215 TRPGVREI
-223 DILASMTDT
+223 DILAEMTDV

-248 GPNTNPWNLEATER
+248 GPNTNPWNLEATDR
-262 EIGPGELVFVDT
+262 TVRSGELVFADT

-287 RTFLCGDAEPTPTQ
+287 RTFLCGDVAPTPAQ
-301 RGTYRAAH
+301 RDTYRAAH
-309 DWLAAARDALRP
+309 EWLAAARDTLRP
-321 GITFRDF
+321 GISFREY
-328 AAAVPELPERY
+328 AAAVHDLPLRY

-402 EVTADG
+402 EVTETG

>member
-1 MVAACAANVTGGR
+1 MTQ
-14 KRVHDRR
+14 
-21 RSGPRLR
+21 P
-28 RVEGL
+28 L
-33 DTSIVDLP
+33 DTSIVDLST
-41 ALRVERLERLQAAM
+41 LRVERLERLQAAM
-55 RAEGADVALFFM
+55 REAGADVALFFA

-80 TVYSMSASVRCAL
+80 TVYSMGASVRCAL
-93 VPAEGSPVVFEHA
+93 VPAEGVPVVFEHA

-115 APDVRPFVPWE
+115 APDVRPFAAWE
-126 YFDDAAAR
+126 YFDDTHVR
-134 AGMWA
+134 AGVWA
-139 DEIVAALTELGTSGS
+139 DEIVQAMSELGVPRSRLFT
-154 TLYVDKLATPAFLAL
+154 DRLATTAHLAL
-169 AERGVR
+169 LDWGVVI
-175 FADAGPFTID
+175 ADASPFSMD

-190 TPQELRA
+190 TPEELKV
-197 FAVNAQLGMRLM
+197 FAVNAELGMRLM
-209 RSVEDA
+209 GSVEEG
-215 VRPGAREI
+215 VRPGMREI
-223 DILASMTDT
+223 DVLAEMTET

-248 GPNTNPWNLEATER
+248 GPNTNPWNLEATSR
-262 EIGPGELVFVDT
+262 TIRAGELVFVDT

-287 RTFLCGDAEPTPTQ
+287 RTFLCGDAEPTPAQ

-309 DWLAAARDALRP
+309 EWLAAAREALRP
-321 GITFRDF
+321 GITFGEY
-328 AAAVPELPERY
+328 AARVPDLPERY
-339 RARRYEAL
+339 RSRRYEAL

-362 ADDPHPPNPDREIKP
+362 ADDPHPPNPDRTIRE

-402 EVTADG
+402 EVTAQG

>member
-1 MVAACAANVTGGR
+1 VNSPV
-14 KRVHDRR
+14 
-21 RSGPRLR
+21 
-28 RVEGL
+28 L
-33 DTSIVDLP
+33 DTSLVDLP
-41 ALRVERLERLQAAM
+41 TLRAQRLARLQSAM
-55 RAEGADVALFFM
+55 RERGADVALFFG
-67 PGNIRYATGTAIM
+67 PGNIRYATGTAIL
-80 TVYSMSASVRCAL
+80 TVYSLGASVRCAL
-93 VPAEGSPVVFEHA
+93 VPAEGTPIVFEHA

-115 APDVRPFVPWE
+115 ASDVRPFLPWE

-134 AGMWA
+134 AGRWA
-139 DEIVAALTELGTSGS
+139 GELVVAMGELGARGA
-154 TLYVDKLATPAFLAL
+154 TLFVDRLAAPAFLAL
-169 AERGVR
+169 QEHGVR
-175 FADAGPFTID
+175 LADAGPLTMD

-190 TPQELRA
+190 TPEELKV
-197 FAVNAQLGMRLM
+197 FEVNAALGMGLM
-209 RSVEDA
+209 GAVEAA
-215 VRPGAREI
+215 VRPGVREV
-223 DILASMTDT
+223 DLLAVMTDT
-232 LLRNGGEYLIT
+232 LLRSGGEYLIT

-248 GPNTNPWNLEATER
+248 GPNTNPWNLEATDRAVR
-262 EIGPGELVFVDT
+262 EGELVFVDT

-287 RTFLCGDAEPTPTQ
+287 RTFLCGDIEPTPAQ

-309 DWLAAARDALRP
+309 DWLEAARETLRP
-321 GITFRDF
+321 GITFAEYGRL
-328 AAAVPELPERY
+328 VPPLPERY

-362 ADDPHPPNPDREIKP
+362 ADDPDPPNPGREILP

-402 EVTADG
+402 EVTVDG

-413 PYPFSDVL
+413 PYPFSRRL